1 MIRTRTENRLS
12 TRLSNLCVFSFV
24 SSVYLCVLVS
34 IAVAAQPPAFT
45 ARVESVR
52 IDALVTDSGRPVL
65 GLQPADFDV
74 SDNGVLQQV
83 DLVSFEQIPLNVI
96 LALDMSD
103 SVAGERLAQ
112 LQDAGGAVLT
122 GLTKDDQAAL
132 VTFSNVVSLAAPLS
146 GRLADVRRALDD
158 AYGFGQTSLVDGV
171 YAAMQVGEADAGRA
185 LLIVFSDGLDT
196 SSWLT
201 ADAVLESAR
210 RGDAVAYSAA
220 IGEGASSSF
229 LRELSSLT
237 GGTLY
242 KIDSTRDLRAT
253 FLRILEEFRHR
264 YLISYTP
271 RGVAQNGWHR
281 LDVKLKN
288 RRATIKARPG
298 YLAGPLS

>member
-1 MIRTRTENRLS
+1 MP
-12 TRLSNLCVFSFV
+12 
-24 SSVYLCVLVS
+24 SVCLFVLVAGGAVA
-34 IAVAAQPPAFT
+34 AVAAQPPAPAFT
-45 ARVESVR
+45 TRVESVR
-52 IDALVTDSGRPVL
+52 IDALVTDGGRPLL

-74 SDNGVLQQV
+74 SDNGVPQQV
-83 DLVSFEQIPLNVI
+83 DLVSFEQIPLNVV

-112 LQDAGGAVLT
+112 LQDAGSAVLA
-122 GLTKDDQAAL
+122 GLTRDDQAAL
-132 VTFSNVVSLAAPLS
+132 VTFSNIVSLPAPLS

-158 AYGFGQTSLVDGV
+158 AYGFGETSLVDGV
-171 YAAMQVGEADAGRA
+171 FAAMQVGESDAGRA

-196 SSWLT
+196 ASWLT
-201 ADAVLESAR
+201 SDAVLESAR
-210 RGDAVAYSAA
+210 RSDAVAYSAA

-229 LRELSSLT
+229 LRELSALT

-281 LDVKLKN
+281 LDVKVKN